1 MVVSDSLAECGGER
15 LDLVSDL
22 VYGSGFFIF
31 LVTSSPPSR
40 RRYRLAWFGGVR
52 GVSGGPSL
60 QNKARL
66 LSMRVCFLR
75 YCSLSMVAAAKE
87 VFYELFLRSQ
97 SLRTDHRV
105 LPNLQGSVLGF
116 TVAPFLWQV
125 LVLSWL

>member
-1 MVVSDSLAECGGER
+1 MVVSDSLAECGGES

-22 VYGSGFFIF
+22 VYGSGFFTF

-40 RRYRLAWFGGVR
+40 GRFGGVR

-60 QNKARL
+60 QNKACL
-66 LSMRVCFLR
+66 LSMRVCLLR

-87 VFYELFLRSQ
+87 VFYELFLSSQ

-105 LPNLQGSVLGF
+105 LPNLPGSVLGSVLGF
-116 TVAPFLWQV
+116 TMAPILWQV